1 MATWSISPTDATIN
15 SSGVASFP
23 SNTTSVA
30 KLYTVTY
37 TDDNGCV
44 GETTYTVP
52 ACPPPP
58 PTPTD
63 CTTYSFSNLSPTTDG
78 SGTAVRV
85 ASSLKSKGQL
95 TFSSSSSSSWIS
107 FVRTDSDSSY
117 YYYVCSATNY
127 SGYRSGT
134 VKFTSSDGCEFTAT
148 IKQEGKTCQCSD
160 IESGI
165 VYKNTYLPTS
175 AQNNLLLFS
184 ADTQGC
190 GSISAYC
197 SSSEDSI
204 FESDGDNLVKVVEVE
219 ANKKYEVRANVL
231 NLPSRNPGRSCV
243 VNIHV
248 KRADGTL
255 CKTIAKDFIQDPNIN
270 CSKFYNYKFSGHTRT
285 ESGEVLIA
293 EGSVR
298 QEYNS
303 QLVEILEFIPQFTP
317 VTWICDDSNFR
328 YVFDDNKWKV
338 YATISANQNIADRE
352 SSYKTLKYILDTP
365 AIGGTR
371 YTPSQLKSMSTTQC
385 GEGSNVTV
393 TQYGCNC
400 NVPGQVYGG
409 ETVRADTEGDRR
421 IDVYRYGVE
430 VDTSCTRLTGATK
443 KDVCTWVT
451 NVYTQD
457 DRYLRYTIAKNN
469 TPEERNCTIT
479 LKFTDFNRDN
489 CEKEFTI
496 TQYAGEIQINCSS
509 CNSIIEDGIIYV
521 YSTIYDNTRTNVILL
536 EYNRK
541 IEEDCDGGEVTFTS
555 STSGIEHPITG
566 FRFDRIYRDS
576 VIGHC
581 YFNLDANTSEVDRQ
595 IKLKF
600 NYRNNRISNC
610 SKEYLITQKAYVP
623 PTPTTKCTSR
633 SYDYNFVYITGD
645 KGKTLNNPIVFS
657 AGERLKIGS
666 LSNSIPSSATSC
678 CGIEAVTTQT
688 DVFGVITVTPKSGGG
703 YDIYATALTG
713 VAAQDATI
721 DVSWWYEDSSGHRY
735 YPNTTN
741 VYVRNRG

>member
-1 MATWSISPTDATIN
+1 MAEWSISPSDASIN
-15 SSGVASFP
+15 SSGVATFP
-23 SNTTSVA
+23 SNTGSVA

-37 TDDNGCV
+37 TDDNGCT
-44 GETTYTVP
+44 GKTTYTVP

-58 PTPTD
+58 PPPPVD
-63 CTTYSFSNLSPTTDG
+63 CNAYSFSDKSPTQP
-78 SGTAVRV
+78 V
-85 ASSLKSKGQL
+85 AGNTSMVVATSSKSKGQL
-95 TFSSSSSSSWIS
+95 TVGSKDSWITY
-107 FVRTDSDSSY
+107 VTTDSDSSTY
-117 YYYVCSATNY
+117 QYKFKAASNTGG
-127 SGYRSGT
+127 SYRTGT
-134 VKFTSSDGCEFTAT
+134 IAFSSSDGCEFTAH
-148 IKQEGKTCQCSD
+148 IQQEGRTCQCSD

-165 VYKNTYLPTS
+165 VYENTYLPTS

-231 NLPSRNPGRSCV
+231 NLPSRSAGRSCV

-270 CSKFYNYKFSGHTRT
+270 CMKFYDYKFSGHTRT

-317 VTWICDDSNFR
+317 VTWISDDSNFR
-328 YVFDDNKWKV
+328 YVFEDNKWKV
-338 YATISANQNIADRE
+338 YATISANQNIADRQ

-385 GEGSNVTV
+385 GEGSNVNV
-393 TQYGCNC
+393 VQYGCNC

-409 ETVRADTEGDRR
+409 EKLKAITEGERR
-421 IDVYRYGVE
+421 TDVYIYYPE
-430 VDTSCTRLTGATK
+430 VDTACTRLTGATK

-451 NVYTQD
+451 DVYTQD
-457 DRYLRYTIAKNN
+457 NRYLRYTIAKNN
-469 TPEERNCTIT
+469 TPEERKCTIT

-489 CEKEFTI
+489 CEKDFTI
-496 TQYAGEIQINCSS
+496 TQEAGEVQVNCRS
-509 CNSIIEDGIIYV
+509 CDSIIDDGIDSV
-521 YSTIYDNTRTNVILL
+521 FSTIWDSTDTNKLMFVYYRAL
-536 EYNRK
+536 E
-541 IEEDCDGGEVTFTS
+541 ESCDGTVTFTP
-555 STSGIEHPITG
+555 STVGVTNPMTG
-566 FRFDRIYRDS
+566 FMLDRINRYGG
-576 VIGHC
+576 IAYC
-581 YFNLDANTSEVDRQ
+581 YFKFNANTSTEDKHA
-595 IKLKF
+595 KLTF
-600 NYRNNRISNC
+600 SYRNSSVNC
-610 SKEYLITQKAYVP
+610 SKVYDITQKGSS
-623 PTPTTKCTSR
+623 PTPPAVCTSR
-633 SYDYNFVYITGD
+633 SYDYNFVYITGG

-688 DVFGVITVTPKSGGG
+688 DVFGVIKVEPKSGGG

-713 VAAQDATI
+713 VAGQDATI
-721 DVSWWYEDSSGHRY
+721 DVSWWYKDSLGDKH

>member
-1 MATWSISPTDATIN
+1 MAEWSISPSDASIN

-23 SNTTSVA
+23 SNTGSVA

-37 TDDNGCV
+37 TDDNGCT
-44 GETTYTVP
+44 GKTTYTVP
-52 ACPPPP
+52 ACPPPDP
-58 PTPTD
+58 PQPVD
-63 CTTYSFSNLSPTTDG
+63 CNAYGFVDKSPTQP
-78 SGTAVRV
+78 V
-85 ASSLKSKGQL
+85 AGNTSMVVATSSKSKGQL
-95 TFSSSSSSSWIS
+95 TVGSKDSWITY
-107 FVRTDSDSSY
+107 VTTDSDSSTY
-117 YYYVCSATNY
+117 QYKFKAASNTGG
-127 SGYRSGT
+127 SYREGSVT
-134 VKFTSSDGCEFTAT
+134 FTSSDGCEFTAHMY
-148 IKQEGKTCQCSD
+148 QNGRTCQCSD

-165 VYKNTYLPTS
+165 VYKNTFLPTS

-270 CSKFYNYKFSGHTRT
+270 CSKFYNYISYNHSRA

-317 VTWICDDSNFR
+317 VTWISDDSSFK
-328 YVFDDNKWKV
+328 YVFEDNKWKV
-338 YATISANQNIADRE
+338 YATISENQNIANRE
-352 SSYKTLKYILDTP
+352 SNYKTLKYILDTP

-385 GEGSNVTV
+385 GEGSNVNV
-393 TQYGCNC
+393 VQYGCNC

-409 ETVRADTEGDRR
+409 TSYRADREGD
-421 IDVYRYGVE
+421 ITSDVYVRGTE
-430 VDTSCTRLTGATK
+430 IETACTRLTAATK
-443 KDVCTWVT
+443 VDTCNWIS
-451 NVYTQD
+451 NVSVSD
-457 DRYLRYTIAKNN
+457 NRYLHYTIAKNN
-469 TPEERNCTIT
+469 KPEERKCTIK

-489 CEKEFTI
+489 CEKDYEI
-496 TQYAGEIQINCSS
+496 TQQAGEVQVNCRS
-509 CNSIIEDGIIYV
+509 CDSIIDDGILNVYPTIWDSTDTNTLMFIY
-521 YSTIYDNTRTNVILL
+521 S
-536 EYNRK
+536 RK
-541 IEEDCDGGEVTFTS
+541 LEEDCDGTVTFTP
-555 STSGIEHPITG
+555 STVGVTNPMTG
-566 FRFDRIYRDS
+566 FMEDRRNRYGDTAY
-576 VIGHC
+576 C
-581 YFNLDANTSEVDRQ
+581 YFKFNANTSTEEKHA
-595 IKLKF
+595 KLTF
-600 NYRNNRISNC
+600 SYRNSSVNC
-610 SKEYLITQKAYVP
+610 SKVYDITQKGSS

-688 DVFGVITVTPKSGGG
+688 DVFGVIKVEPKSGGG

-721 DVSWWYEDSSGHRY
+721 DISWWYEDSSGNKY